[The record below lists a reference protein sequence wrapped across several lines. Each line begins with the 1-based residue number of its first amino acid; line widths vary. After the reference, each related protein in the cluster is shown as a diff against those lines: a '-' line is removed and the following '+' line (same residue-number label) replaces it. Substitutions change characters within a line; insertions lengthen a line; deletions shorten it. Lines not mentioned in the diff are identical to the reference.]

1 MPAKRDLELG
11 EVEEETLEAM
21 RDYHPK
27 AYMRERAAALLK
39 IAQGYSVNW
48 VAQYGLLKE
57 RRWETVASWLNKYL
71 ETGLGGLYLE
81 SGRGRKAAYD
91 P

>member
-1 MPAKRDLELG
+1 MPAKRELELD
-11 EVEEETLEAM
+11 EVQEQTLEAM
-21 RDYHPK
+21 RDHHRK

-48 VAQYGLLKE
+48 VAQYGLLKN
-57 RRWETVASWLNKYL
+57 RRWETVAGWLNAYIAK
-71 ETGLGGLYLE
+71 GLGGLYLE
-81 SGRGRKAAYD
+81 SGRGRKAAYE